1 MRSINQPAWTIIT
14 PSMSFLLITRRAAA
28 FIRTC
33 LPAEPAS
40 WLLLLGATFLF
51 ICNRLRWWPRPGFYP
66 STPYLWEGSIY
77 LLSAPILAAGI
88 AACYLGLVGFRNPA
102 RRLLDS
108 VLVPAAMGLLAT
120 VIVVF
125 FWFRDV
131 GERAYFVAQFH
142 GAAHLWNPRIL
153 LALVVNLG
161 TGFQFASIGFILLA
175 AFFVLYS
182 WNRAALPVRLPA
194 VSIFGASSSD
204 ADHRRTMFFVWS
216 MVAMVFITGLPE
228 TALEVSG
235 YSGIV
240 RFMRLHSDWFFWLRQ
255 LLQALL
261 LLAFICVALG
271 KSGRKMIPAMLRI
284 PRVQYVAIAVL
295 IPAAIAIVAPLCS
308 YLYAR
313 VFWSAHGWGAH
324 PSPLARSFFGLP
336 SIADIWYFVP
346 ALVEEIAW
354 RGYLQP
360 RFIRRY
366 GLVRGI
372 FLVGVVWGAFH
383 FCWDFKSYM
392 TAGDVGIRLVV
403 RLANTV
409 CLSYVLAWL
418 TIRSESVM
426 PAAVA
431 HAAYNTFL
439 TLPSLPIHSP
449 LWLTSLLWALAG
461 FVLLRYFSPPP
472 VTTVAESA
480 IAPAPEPE
488 PSEV

>member
-1 MRSINQPAWTIIT
+1 
-14 PSMSFLLITRRAAA
+14 
-28 FIRTC
+28 
-33 LPAEPAS
+33 
-40 WLLLLGATFLF
+40 
-51 ICNRLRWWPRPGFYP
+51 
-66 STPYLWEGSIY
+66 
-77 LLSAPILAAGI
+77 
-88 AACYLGLVGFRNPA
+88 
-102 RRLLDS
+102 LLDS
-108 VLVPAAMGLLAT
+108 VLLPVAAGLLAT
-120 VIVVF
+120 LIVAF

-131 GERAYFVAQFH
+131 GEPAYFVAQLH
-142 GAAHLWNPRIL
+142 GASHLWQPHIL
-153 LALVVNLG
+153 LALAVNLG
-161 TGFQFASIGFILLA
+161 TGFQFASIGFILIA

-182 WNRAALPVRLPA
+182 WNRITLPIRLPA
-194 VSIFGASSSD
+194 VSISDASSSED
-204 ADHRRTMFFVWS
+204 EHLSTMFFVWM

-228 TALEVSG
+228 AALEVSG

-240 RFMRLHSDWFFWLRQ
+240 RFMQLHPDRFFWLSQ
-255 LLQALL
+255 LFFALL
-261 LLAFICVALG
+261 LLAFVCVALG
-271 KSGRKMIPAMLRI
+271 KSGRKMIPATLRI
-284 PRVQYVAIAVL
+284 PRVRYLAIAVL
-295 IPAAIAIVAPLCS
+295 IPAAIASVGPLCS

-313 VFWSAHGWGAH
+313 VFWSAHGWGAN
-324 PSPLARSFFGLP
+324 PSPLARSLFKLP
-336 SIADIWYFVP
+336 SVADIWYFVP

-392 TAGDVGIRLVV
+392 TAGDVGIGLVV

-439 TLPSLPIHSP
+439 TSPSPPIHSP
-449 LWLTSLLWALAG
+449 RWLTYLLWALAG
-461 FVLLRYFSPPP
+461 FVLLRYFSPPSA
-472 VTTVAESA
+472 TTITESD
-480 IAPAPEPE
+480 IPPAPEPQ